1 MIKTAQL
8 RFNGLAYGLRN
19 CGDGWDVIFNDEII
33 EEGISSAQEARS
45 FCKSHSEN
53 SDYDHLRYSYAAYS
67 SLTGKT
73 VAKIEETFNR
83 NCGPKD

>member
-1 MIKTAQL
+1 MLKTAQL

-33 EEGISSAQEARS
+33 EEGISSAQEARK

-53 SDYDHLRYSYAAYS
+53 SDYDYMRYNYGQYCSFIN
-67 SLTGKT
+67 KT
-73 VAKIEETFNR
+73 RAEIEETFNR